1 MRSELVNYLQIKT
14 YSKLLL
20 RALIE
25 ENMWNEDIDENS
37 EISLHRAF
45 VSSKLTFGEAIFA
58 IKELEFLQLIRFPL
72 APHVVNVM
80 YLTLYKFIK
89 TTMED
94 IEVNQRGTIAI
105 VDYKE
110 ICSLI
115 EQKELAGDMPVGS

>member
-1 MRSELVNYLQIKT
+1 MRSELVNYLQIQT
-14 YSKLLL
+14 YSKVLL

-25 ENMWNEDIDENS
+25 DNMWNEEPNES
-37 EISLHRAF
+37 FEISLQRAF
-45 VSSKLTFGEAIFA
+45 VSSDLTFGEGIFA
-58 IKELEFLQLIRFPL
+58 VKELEFLQLIQFPK

-115 EQKELAGDMPVGS
+115 EQKELAGDLSVGS